1 MSKILAVAPM
11 INTAIHK
18 PNKYWS
24 S

>member
-1 MSKILAVAPM
+1 MSKILAVVPM